1 MAVQII
7 SPPDDSGMG
16 LVCGADGKPIRYRRS
31 TGNKLQDKRTYK
43 RLLRAGIAPH
53 IAAACIMGD
62 SDRPTSTPADLMRSL
77 TKANV
82 MLAWANEIA
91 MTYAR
96 ALPTHGQVAKLLA
109 KNPGE
114 ITHLIDAGHLVAFK
128 VDGGLRIDMQS
139 LMAHQAKRGGV
150 LDCENLD
157 KPSCA
162 TSPPRKKSAKKSAK
176 RTSRKSP

>member
-1 MAVQII
+1 MAVHLIT
-7 SPPDDSGMG
+7 PPDDSGMG
-16 LVCGADGKPIRYRRS
+16 IVYGANGKALRYRRS
-31 TGNKLQDKRTYK
+31 AGNELQDRRTYQ

-53 IAAACIMGD
+53 IAAGCIMGD
-62 SDRPTSTPADLMRSL
+62 SGLPTASAADLMKSL

-82 MLAWANEIA
+82 MLARANEIA
-91 MTYAR
+91 LTYAR

-114 ITHLIDAGHLVAFK
+114 ITHLIDAGLLVAFK

-139 LMAHQAKRGGV
+139 LMAYQAQRGGV

-157 KPSCA
+157 MPSCA
-162 TSPPRKKSAKKSAK
+162 PSPPRKKTAKKSAK
-176 RTSRKSP
+176 RTTRKTQ